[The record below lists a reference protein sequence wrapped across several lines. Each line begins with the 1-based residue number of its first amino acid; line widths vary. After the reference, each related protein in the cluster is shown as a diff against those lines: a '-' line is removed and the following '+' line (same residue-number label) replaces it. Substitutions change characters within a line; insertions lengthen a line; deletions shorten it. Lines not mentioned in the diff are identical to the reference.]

1 MTEIALLQ
9 NRPSFGELIRS
20 MRLCDDISQGELA
33 KKLGISK
40 QHLSAIE
47 KWRKAVSLVRAAKF
61 AEVLGYL
68 VDQFVIAA
76 FEDDLREAGIAIHF
90 DLRKVASA

>member
-1 MTEIALLQ
+1 
-9 NRPSFGELIRS
+9 
-20 MRLCDDISQGELA
+20 
-33 KKLGISK
+33 
-40 QHLSAIE
+40 
-47 KWRKAVSLVRAAKF
+47 VRAAKF

-76 FEDDLREAGIAIHF
+76 FEDELREAGIAIHF